1 VFCTVYHSEAS
12 SGNAIER
19 LSFSRLETRTKEFSS
34 RASRRVIQTPMRIE
48 RDVYD
53 RDGFISFRAI
63 PSDRTFVVRIQ
74 IEYVN

>member
-1 VFCTVYHSEAS
+1 MFRTVYHSEAS
-12 SGNAIER
+12 NGNAKER

-53 RDGFISFRAI
+53 RGGFLYH
-63 PSDRTFVVRIQ
+63 FVQYRRI
-74 IEYVN
+74 EHSLFGSRLST